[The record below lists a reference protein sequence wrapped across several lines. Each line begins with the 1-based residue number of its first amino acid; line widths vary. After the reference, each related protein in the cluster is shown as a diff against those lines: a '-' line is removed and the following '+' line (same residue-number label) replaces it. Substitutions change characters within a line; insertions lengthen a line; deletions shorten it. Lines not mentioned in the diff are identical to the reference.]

1 MFGIFNVH
9 THMLMHAI
17 AHGGYTETVK
27 ESALGGADSEIE
39 TERTLP
45 HRGLEPVS
53 VLRLVFLSD
62 ALPAELS
69 PLPLF
74 SL

>member
-1 MFGIFNVH
+1 
-9 THMLMHAI
+9 MLMHAI
-17 AHGGYTETVK
+17 AHGGYTEIVK
-27 ESALGGADSEIE
+27 ESVLGGADSE

-62 ALPAELS
+62 ALPVELS
-69 PLPLF
+69 PLPLSSF
-74 SL
+74 